1 MTASVQTSMFSR
13 NLLYNKRFYSGN
25 LYTVYINT
33 EDGEVHEYEVEAD
46 TFADATKQAEDM
58 AYSICADITLY
69 EIMEQKLF
77 ILVKTEKSNRSENNV
92 WVVSTRS
99 YRKKYCRNALM
110 ALRYAFILKKQ
121 TGRRI
126 AQDAFDSLIREIR
139 SKNANPEPA
148 QS

>member
-1 MTASVQTSMFSR
+1 
-13 NLLYNKRFYSGN
+13 
-25 LYTVYINT
+25 
-33 EDGEVHEYEVEAD
+33 
-46 TFADATKQAEDM
+46 
-58 AYSICADITLY
+58 
-69 EIMEQKLF
+69 MEQKLF

-99 YRKKYCRNALM
+99 YKKKYCKNALT

-126 AQDAFDSLIREIR
+126 SDDAFESLMAGVRARKSLIQE
-139 SKNANPEPA
+139 SA

>member
-58 AYSICADITLY
+58 ALY

>member
-58 AYSICADITLY
+58 AYSICADITYKYMRLW
-69 EIMEQKLF
+69 
-77 ILVKTEKSNRSENNV
+77 NRSYSSWLRPRSPTVQRTMYGSSAPAVTER
-92 WVVSTRS
+92 STAEMPLWHS
-99 YRKKYCRNALM
+99 GTPSSSRNRQGA
-110 ALRYAFILKKQ
+110 ASLRTLSTA
-121 TGRRI
+121 
-126 AQDAFDSLIREIR
+126 
-139 SKNANPEPA
+139 
-148 QS
+148 

>member
-1 MTASVQTSMFSR
+1 
-13 NLLYNKRFYSGN
+13 
-25 LYTVYINT
+25 
-33 EDGEVHEYEVEAD
+33 
-46 TFADATKQAEDM
+46 
-58 AYSICADITLY
+58 
-69 EIMEQKLF
+69 MEQKLF

-99 YRKKYCRNALM
+99 YCRNALM

>member
-1 MTASVQTSMFSR
+1 
-13 NLLYNKRFYSGN
+13 
-25 LYTVYINT
+25 
-33 EDGEVHEYEVEAD
+33 
-46 TFADATKQAEDM
+46 
-58 AYSICADITLY
+58 
-69 EIMEQKLF
+69 MEQKLF